1 MAARVAAARVVFDEI
16 DTDGDGSLS
25 QEELAALLL
34 KLGSD
39 AGEEGVADLMR
50 ELDEDGDGE
59 VDFFEPVARLK
70 RQTWKPSGH
79 NSIIYTCLLIHA
91 PAQLGTMSWC

>member
-39 AGEEGVADLMR
+39 AREEGVADLMR
-50 ELDEDGDGE
+50 ELDEDGDGK
-59 VDFFEPVARLK
+59 VDFLEPVARLT
-70 RQTWKPSGH
+70 RPT
-79 NSIIYTCLLIHA
+79 
-91 PAQLGTMSWC
+91 

>member
-1 MAARVAAARVVFDEI
+1 MAAELAAARAAFDEI

-25 QEELAALLL
+25 QEELTALLL

-59 VDFFEPVARLK
+59 VDFLEPVARLTPP
-70 RQTWKPSGH
+70 TWKP
-79 NSIIYTCLLIHA
+79 
-91 PAQLGTMSWC
+91 P